1 MNVYIITIVYLLFPA
16 IIISLFKRYTV
27 AQKIGTVIMA
37 YAVGIIMALAGW
49 IPTGDAQGAEKLQ
62 SIQKMLMNVTVPLAI
77 PLMLFNSD
85 FKLWTKSLPKTIIAL
100 IAGLVSIVVAIIIGY
115 FVFRNAEIDEF
126 SKIGALMTSIYTGGT
141 MNFYAIGSALNVK
154 ADTIILAYTFEVI
167 VTFPFILFLTAG
179 GFKLFRKILPFPDE
193 SVTIDESNIDISS
206 NTFENYDG
214 MLSKKHFPGMMVGL
228 LISLGFL
235 AIGAGLSLLITGGLN
250 ELVII
255 LTITTLGIIASF
267 NDKIRNLPKTFELGM
282 FFILIFSIIVASQFD
297 IYSLTGKSMTIC
309 WFILFIM
316 LSAIIIHLILCKL
329 FKVSGDLFTVAIV
342 GMLCSPPFIPPI
354 VGAMNNRKVLI
365 SGIVIGLAG
374 YAVGTYLG
382 LLLSV
387 VLPVL

>member
-1 MNVYIITIVYLLFPA
+1 MNVYLITIVYLLFPA

-100 IAGLVSIVVAIIIGY
+100 IAGLVSIVVAIIVGY

-193 SVTIDESNIDISS
+193 SVTIDESNIDITA
-206 NTFENYDG
+206 NTFEDYNG
-214 MLSKKHFPGMMVGL
+214 MLSKKIFPRHDGRTAHL
-228 LISLGFL
+228 CRFL
-235 AIGAGLSLLITGGLN
+235 SYWRRA
-250 ELVII
+250 
-255 LTITTLGIIASF
+255 
-267 NDKIRNLPKTFELGM
+267 
-282 FFILIFSIIVASQFD
+282 
-297 IYSLTGKSMTIC
+297 
-309 WFILFIM
+309 
-316 LSAIIIHLILCKL
+316 
-329 FKVSGDLFTVAIV
+329 VAI
-342 GMLCSPPFIPPI
+342 
-354 VGAMNNRKVLI
+354 NNRWTK
-365 SGIVIGLAG
+365 
-374 YAVGTYLG
+374 
-382 LLLSV
+382 
-387 VLPVL
+387 

>member
-1 MNVYIITIVYLLFPA
+1 MNVYLITIVYLLFPA

-100 IAGLVSIVVAIIIGY
+100 IAGLVSIVVAIIVGY

-193 SVTIDESNIDISS
+193 SVTIDESNIDITA
-206 NTFENYDG
+206 NTFEDYNG
-214 MLSKKHFPGMMVGL
+214 MLSKKYFPGMMIGL
-228 LISLGFL
+228 LISIGFL

-267 NDKIRNLPKTFELGM
+267 NDKIRKLPKTFELGM

-316 LSAIIIHLILCKL
+316 LTAIIIHLLLCKI

-387 VLPVL
+387 LLPVL